1 MNEEE
6 DDMLELLDDDE
17 LIAES
22 AHNEALGHA
31 EESSDDSPDDELELE
46 ESEEEEELALED
58 GGEEQPGQPEP
69 EPEPATEKEGLE
81 VDVRYLI
88 VAAVA
93 IAAILV
99 GAVLFVLPMF
109 SDKAPDVS
117 FNPSQTGEDLFL
129 YHAGGAQLSK
139 EFLTVQI
146 NGAPASPDK
155 YMLMGG
161 GNWPWSSGT
170 VLRVDTSGYTKPAV
184 VTLFYKPKSTEYT
197 VYTTTVQP
205 SQTQTPEPVTTPE
218 QPEQQAPDQNGTPGA
233 PPAGPQPVA
242 PEVTPQQVPPT
253 PLATPVPVA
262 APVSAG
268 GVVMDV
274 QPAAG
279 SAPLTVQCNDL
290 STGCIR
296 NRVWNFGDGMTT
308 MKRSPTHVFPFPGTY
323 NISLDVRF
331 CDPEDDQVPPT
342 RQVVV
347 APSNRQDT
355 IIQGT
360 GKAEI
365 SVDAKIFFTVKGPGT
380 NVRIGGRDHTLKSG
394 DHVELILGSGGSGDL
409 SVVSKAILKCD
420 YSNVTMVVNGEE
432 VENGTVSAI
441 NIDQYLQF
449 ETADLTIKILAGRD
463 GAKGL
468 VGGQPVI
475 NAAKGQQITFSN
487 VGTDSLGKLLFSVQ
501 DSAGFTFRGGV
512 GSYDVSTP
520 PPL

>member
-1 MNEEE
+1 MKEEE
-6 DDMLELLDDDE
+6 DDMLELLDDEE

-22 AHNEALGHA
+22 AHNEALGYE
-31 EESSDDSPDDELELE
+31 EESSEDSIDDELELE
-46 ESEEEEELALED
+46 ESDEEELALED
-58 GGEEQPGQPEP
+58 SGDEQPGEP
-69 EPEPATEKEGLE
+69 EPEPVPAAENEGLE
-81 VDVRYLI
+81 IDIRYII

-93 IAAILV
+93 IVAILA

-117 FNPSQTGEDLFL
+117 FNPSQTGDDLFL
-129 YHAGGAQLSK
+129 YHAGGDQLSN
-139 EFLTVQI
+139 EYLTVQI

-161 GNWPWSSGT
+161 GTWPWSSGT

-184 VTLFYKPKSTEYT
+184 VTLLYKPKSTEYT

-218 QPEQQAPDQNGTPGA
+218 QPEQQASDQNGTPGA
-233 PPAGPQPVA
+233 PPAGPQPAA
-242 PEVTPQQVPPT
+242 PEATPQQAAPT
-253 PLATPVPVA
+253 PQPTPVPVV
-262 APVSAG
+262 APVSIG

-290 STGCIR
+290 TTGCIR

-308 MKRSPTHVFPFPGTY
+308 MKRNPTHVFPFPGTY

-331 CDPEDDQVPPT
+331 CDPEDDQAPST

-365 SVDAKIFFTVKGPGT
+365 SAEAKIFFTVKGPGT
-380 NVRIGGRDHTLKSG
+380 TVRIGGRDHTMKSG
-394 DHVELILGSGGSGDL
+394 DHVELILGSGGNGDL
-409 SVVSKAILKCD
+409 SVVSNAILKCD
-420 YSNVTMVVNGEE
+420 YSNVTMIVNGEE

-449 ETADLTIKILAGRD
+449 ETADLTIKVLAGRD

-487 VGTDSLGKLLFSVQ
+487 VGVDSLGKLLFSVQ
-501 DSAGFTFRGGV
+501 DSAGFTLRAGV